1 MNNEIPDIQTIKE
14 AQDINSKSSLKQNN
28 KSESPNKNINLLRK
42 INSKY
47 ILMQIFENIQT
58 KSQLK
63 MVKYNKELQNRLEI
77 NANNFKEFC
86 RIEIEIELDSV
97 GGSFINP
104 WNIDRSYLHIYF
116 NDKTEEQKA
125 FFPYTY
131 DKNIFKIK
139 IIIDHR
145 LNSLYKLFENCPHI
159 ISINFLKFNI
169 LLI

>member
-104 WNIDRSYLHIYF
+104 
-116 NDKTEEQKA
+116 
-125 FFPYTY
+125 
-131 DKNIFKIK
+131 
-139 IIIDHR
+139 
-145 LNSLYKLFENCPHI
+145 
-159 ISINFLKFNI
+159 
-169 LLI
+169 